1 MLPHTKQVKNLIENS
16 RRAREGIKKARVTN
30 GAGTSL
36 SVQENPVIALL
47 VHPAI
52 HISDSSSDA
61 TYDVEQEIADSAKLR
76 LEHFVEDWILSLSC
90 DNPVSLAV
98 YLCQQLEQ
106 LFGFTATNTADYV
119 SVMLEKYE
127 YTSRQWRS
135 YFLKAGE
142 IRESKQVCYQRT
154 GILWLSKDRNRKA
167 FKYVREISWVKG
179 QPNLIGLFLPF
190 PMG

>member
-1 MLPHTKQVKNLIENS
+1 
-16 RRAREGIKKARVTN
+16 
-30 GAGTSL
+30 
-36 SVQENPVIALL
+36 
-47 VHPAI
+47 
-52 HISDSSSDA
+52 
-61 TYDVEQEIADSAKLR
+61 
-76 LEHFVEDWILSLSC
+76 
-90 DNPVSLAV
+90 
-98 YLCQQLEQ
+98 
-106 LFGFTATNTADYV
+106 
-119 SVMLEKYE
+119 MLEKYE

-167 FKYVREISWVKG
+167 FKYVREISCVKG